1 MSELLNGLNDKQKEA
16 AMYVDGPLLILAGA
30 GSGKTRTLTYKIAY
44 LLEEGIVKPWEILAI
59 TFTNKAAKEMKTRVE
74 SLIGE
79 NGNDIW
85 LGTFHSVCV
94 RILKREI
101 NLIGYSTD
109 FNIFDELDKEKV
121 IKEVLKKLN
130 IDDKVY
136 PVSLIKYEISN
147 AKDKMIDY
155 VKYKND
161 AIGDFRKE
169 KIAEVYEL
177 YQKTLKQ
184 NNALDFDDIIM
195 LTVKIFLENPDRLNY
210 YQNKFKYILVDEYQD
225 TNKVQFILIS
235 LLSAA
240 HGKICVVGDES
251 QSIYGFRGA
260 DISNILNFERE
271 YPNAKVVKLEEN
283 YRSTKNILNAANEV
297 IKNNKSKID
306 KKLWTENDE
315 GEKICYKTL
324 PNEYEE
330 VEFVVDKIDEI
341 CKKENKTYSD
351 FAVLFRTNAQ
361 ARVLEEVFMRNGTPY
376 KLIGGLKFYS
386 RKEIK
391 DLTSY
396 LKLIQNKDDNISLK
410 RIINEPKRGIGD
422 TALDRLDILAT
433 ENNISIFE
441 LIQDSNNLIGIRSAG
456 NIIMFRDMINE
467 LIALKDKIKIS
478 ELMKEVLK
486 KSGYEDMLNQEDSKE
501 SEMRFENLM
510 EFIGVAMEFENET
523 ADATLADFLDSIALV
538 SDVDKL
544 DESSEAVTLMT
555 MHSAKGLEFDDVFLV
570 GMEDGLFP
578 SKRSIDE
585 VDGIEEE
592 RRLCYVGITRA
603 KERLYITNASKRTLY
618 GSTTYTMP
626 SRFIDEISDDLLDE
640 QSQENKSLRKRK
652 SEDYLDNEY
661 SQVDSIISSNNFI
674 PKSTSKK
681 SSFGLSVDSFLKNIS
696 GVSSKP
702 SYESKSFNNDYTV
715 GMQVKHKKFGV
726 GVIKKIEEEGEDFKL
741 DIQFENF
748 GFKRLMANFTPLEI
762 IEK

>member
-1 MSELLNGLNDKQKEA
+1 
-16 AMYVDGPLLILAGA
+16 
-30 GSGKTRTLTYKIAY
+30 
-44 LLEEGIVKPWEILAI
+44 
-59 TFTNKAAKEMKTRVE
+59 
-74 SLIGE
+74 
-79 NGNDIW
+79 
-85 LGTFHSVCV
+85 
-94 RILKREI
+94 
-101 NLIGYSTD
+101 
-109 FNIFDELDKEKV
+109 
-121 IKEVLKKLN
+121 
-130 IDDKVY
+130 
-136 PVSLIKYEISN
+136 
-147 AKDKMIDY
+147 
-155 VKYKND
+155 
-161 AIGDFRKE
+161 
-169 KIAEVYEL
+169 
-177 YQKTLKQ
+177 
-184 NNALDFDDIIM
+184 
-195 LTVKIFLENPDRLNY
+195 
-210 YQNKFKYILVDEYQD
+210 
-225 TNKVQFILIS
+225 
-235 LLSAA
+235 
-240 HGKICVVGDES
+240 
-251 QSIYGFRGA
+251 
-260 DISNILNFERE
+260 
-271 YPNAKVVKLEEN
+271 
-283 YRSTKNILNAANEV
+283 
-297 IKNNKSKID
+297 
-306 KKLWTENDE
+306 
-315 GEKICYKTL
+315 
-324 PNEYEE
+324 
-330 VEFVVDKIDEI
+330 
-341 CKKENKTYSD
+341 
-351 FAVLFRTNAQ
+351 
-361 ARVLEEVFMRNGTPY
+361 MRNGTPY

-661 SQVDSIISSNNFI
+661 SQV
-674 PKSTSKK
+674 
-681 SSFGLSVDSFLKNIS
+681 
-696 GVSSKP
+696 
-702 SYESKSFNNDYTV
+702 
-715 GMQVKHKKFGV
+715 MQVKHKKFGV

>member
-1 MSELLNGLNDKQKEA
+1 MYLTITPKFQALPSAKQNSQTNSTVSLPKYSHTLVNDTVSFGNISRAVNTVADHLQAQVAADSGRLSRIATTYLDVLESVAFRLKDKGFLFDRAYAELHPVKSPEAYTSKIMRSGHFKVSDTIRSTLYCNNSYDLSLLNDS
-16 AMYVDGPLLILAGA
+16 LL
-30 GSGKTRTLTYKIAY
+30 
-44 LLEEGIVKPWEILAI
+44 P
-59 TFTNKAAKEMKTRVE
+59 EME
-74 SLIGE
+74 
-79 NGNDIW
+79 
-85 LGTFHSVCV
+85 
-94 RILKREI
+94 KR
-101 NLIGYSTD
+101 G
-109 FNIFDELDKEKV
+109 
-121 IKEVLKKLN
+121 
-130 IDDKVY
+130 
-136 PVSLIKYEISN
+136 
-147 AKDKMIDY
+147 
-155 VKYKND
+155 
-161 AIGDFRKE
+161 
-169 KIAEVYEL
+169 
-177 YQKTLKQ
+177 
-184 NNALDFDDIIM
+184 
-195 LTVKIFLENPDRLNY
+195 
-210 YQNKFKYILVDEYQD
+210 
-225 TNKVQFILIS
+225 FIL
-235 LLSAA
+235 
-240 HGKICVVGDES
+240 
-251 QSIYGFRGA
+251 
-260 DISNILNFERE
+260 
-271 YPNAKVVKLEEN
+271 
-283 YRSTKNILNAANEV
+283 STTE
-297 IKNNKSKID
+297 KS
-306 KKLWTENDE
+306 
-315 GEKICYKTL
+315 
-324 PNEYEE
+324 
-330 VEFVVDKIDEI
+330 
-341 CKKENKTYSD
+341 
-351 FAVLFRTNAQ
+351 
-361 ARVLEEVFMRNGTPY
+361 
-376 KLIGGLKFYS
+376 
-386 RKEIK
+386 IK
-391 DLTSY
+391 DL
-396 LKLIQNKDDNISLK
+396 I
-410 RIINEPKRGIGD
+410 KRGYLPNSLEASDLNKKITVPD
-422 TALDRLDILAT
+422 LDIRLDNVSEQVTKLSPDLRYS
-433 ENNISIFE
+433 ISKP
-441 LIQDSNNLIGIRSAG
+441 Q
-456 NIIMFRDMINE
+456 
-467 LIALKDKIKIS
+467 
-478 ELMKEVLK
+478 

-674 PKSTSKK
+674 PKSTSNK